1 MNHMFDQLF
10 ELFYKVLNI
19 YTVAFQ
25 YILYWGPLVLLF
37 ILWRVWLYYIRAF
50 YLAKIKWIM
59 LEVKLPKEITK
70 TPLAMEVLLNA
81 FYQTGKGKW
90 FDWYFKGRVRDWFS
104 LETVSLGGA
113 VKFFIRT
120 NKIYKNLIES
130 QIYAQYPQAEIYE
143 VPDYT
148 KYVKYTG
155 AGSPWE
161 IFGTE
166 FVLSKEDAYPIK
178 TYVDYG
184 LDRESTKEEFKTD
197 PMTATLEFLGSINK
211 EEQLWIQILVR
222 AAEDRH
228 RNPDSFMGWGKRS
241 WRDEGKGL
249 IEEITEKSQPKGDKF
264 GRFLTT
270 DEQDTIKAISR
281 SISKLGFDCGLRAIY
296 LARGGSFNPA
306 NIKGLMGILRQ
317 YGTNNL
323 NGFKPVSERTTS
335 YDFPWQDYNKIRV
348 TKKKT
353 KLFKAYKHRGYF
365 YRPFRRKPFILN
377 TEELATVYHFPGD
390 VLQTPTFGR
399 IESRKVEPP
408 TNLPV

>member
-1 MNHMFDQLF
+1 MFDQILQLF
-10 ELFYKVLNI
+10 GQVWNI
-19 YTVAFQ
+19 YEIAFR
-25 YILYWGPLVLLF
+25 YVMYWGPVVSLF
-37 ILWRVWLYYIRAF
+37 ILWRVWLYYIRAV
-50 YLAKIKWIM
+50 YLSKMEWVM
-59 LEVKLPKEITK
+59 LEVKLPKGITK
-70 TPLAMEVLLNA
+70 PPLAMELLLNV
-81 FYQTGKGKW
+81 FYQTSKGKW

-148 KYVKYTG
+148 RYVKYVG
-155 AGSPWE
+155 KGSEWE

-323 NGFKPVSERTTS
+323 NGFKLVSERTTS

>member
-1 MNHMFDQLF
+1 M
-10 ELFYKVLNI
+10 EL
-19 YTVAFQ
+19 
-25 YILYWGPLVLLF
+25 
-37 ILWRVWLYYIRAF
+37 
-50 YLAKIKWIM
+50 
-59 LEVKLPKEITK
+59 
-70 TPLAMEVLLNA
+70 LLNV
-81 FYQTGKGKW
+81 FYQTSKGKW

-148 KYVKYTG
+148 RYVKYVG
-155 AGSPWE
+155 KGSEWE

-323 NGFKPVSERTTS
+323 NGFKLVSERTTS

-348 TKKKT
+348 TKRKT

>member
-1 MNHMFDQLF
+1 
-10 ELFYKVLNI
+10 
-19 YTVAFQ
+19 
-25 YILYWGPLVLLF
+25 
-37 ILWRVWLYYIRAF
+37 
-50 YLAKIKWIM
+50 
-59 LEVKLPKEITK
+59 
-70 TPLAMEVLLNA
+70 
-81 FYQTGKGKW
+81 
-90 FDWYFKGRVRDWFS
+90 
-104 LETVSLGGA
+104 
-113 VKFFIRT
+113 
-120 NKIYKNLIES
+120 
-130 QIYAQYPQAEIYE
+130 
-143 VPDYT
+143 
-148 KYVKYTG
+148 
-155 AGSPWE
+155 
-161 IFGTE
+161 
-166 FVLSKEDAYPIK
+166 
-178 TYVDYG
+178 
-184 LDRESTKEEFKTD
+184 
-197 PMTATLEFLGSINK
+197 
-211 EEQLWIQILVR
+211 
-222 AAEDRH
+222 
-228 RNPDSFMGWGKRS
+228 MGWGKRS

-323 NGFKPVSERTTS
+323 NGFKLVSERTTS

-348 TKKKT
+348 TKRKT

>member
-1 MNHMFDQLF
+1 MFDQLF

-104 LETVSLGGA
+104 LEVVSIGGA

-120 NKIYKNLIES
+120 NGVYKNLLES

-143 VPDYT
+143 VADYAR
-148 KYVKYTG
+148 YVKYTG
-155 AGSPWE
+155 KGSEWE

-184 LDRESTKEEFKTD
+184 LDRETVKEEFKTD
-197 PMTATLEFLGSINK
+197 PMTATLEFLGSMSK
-211 EEQLWIQILVR
+211 DEQLWVQILIR
-222 AAEDRH
+222 APENRIPDAE
-228 RNPDSFMGWGKRS
+228 SFMGLGKKS
-241 WRDEGKGL
+241 WQDQGKDL
-249 IEEITEKSQPKGDKF
+249 IEKITKKSQPEGDKF

-270 DEQDTIKAISR
+270 EEQDTIKAISR
-281 SISKLGFDCGLRAIY
+281 SISKLGFDCGIRAIY
-296 LARGGSFNPA
+296 LARKGAFSPT

-323 NGFKPVSERTTS
+323 NGFRPSMTTS
-335 YDFPWQDYNKIRV
+335 FDFPWQDYNKIRE
-348 TKKKT
+348 TKKKVE
-353 KLFKAYKHRGYF
+353 LFKAYVHRGYF
-365 YRPFRRKPFILN
+365 YPEYVRKPFILN
-377 TEELATVYHFPGD
+377 TEELATIYHFPGG
-390 VLQTPTFGR
+390 VAETPTFGR

>member
-1 MNHMFDQLF
+1 MFDQIFQLF
-10 ELFYKVLNI
+10 GQVWNI
-19 YTVAFQ
+19 YEIAFR
-25 YILYWGPLVLLF
+25 YVTYWGSLVSLF
-37 ILWRVWLYYIRAF
+37 ILWRVWLYYIRAV
-50 YLAKIKWIM
+50 YLSKIEWVL
-59 LEVKLPKEITK
+59 LEVKLPREITK
-70 TPLAMEVLLNA
+70 PPLAMELLLNV
-81 FYQTGKGKW
+81 FYQTSKGKW

-104 LETVSLGGA
+104 LEMVSLGGA

-323 NGFKPVSERTTS
+323 NGFKLVSERTTS

-348 TKKKT
+348 TKRKT